1 MKFQLK
7 SCLAIC
13 LLAASAQA
21 FASQV
26 PCPSPE
32 VIALYSDRID
42 TIQSLG
48 WNTFA
53 LITGTDLFASP
64 IYDDVSNRYWRFAA
78 EVAVEKGGFNAAY
91 HQGTTLI
98 KSVTTNMNKF
108 AEEHQEGVYTCT
120 YGRDTQE
127 LHVFAFSP
135 MDSKTT
141 NSQLIKAMFR
151 HT

>member
-7 SCLAIC
+7 SCLAVC
-13 LLAASAQA
+13 LLAASAQVS
-21 FASQV
+21 ASQV

-32 VIALYSDRID
+32 IIVLYSDRID

-48 WNTFA
+48 WSGFA
-53 LITGTDLFASP
+53 LMTGTDLFASP

-91 HQGTTLI
+91 NQGTKLI

-108 AEEHQEGVYTCT
+108 ADEQPEGVYTCT
-120 YGRDTQE
+120 YGRDSQE

-135 MDSKTT
+135 MDNKTT
-141 NSQLIKAMFR
+141 NSQLIKALFR
-151 HT
+151 RV